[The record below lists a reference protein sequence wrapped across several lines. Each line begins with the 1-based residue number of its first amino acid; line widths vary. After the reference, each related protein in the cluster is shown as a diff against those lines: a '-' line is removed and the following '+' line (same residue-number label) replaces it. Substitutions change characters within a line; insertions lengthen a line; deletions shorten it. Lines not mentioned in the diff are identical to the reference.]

1 MSENLKSN
9 NNSKNNQV
17 SDQHWEEDYL
27 RGKTTL
33 ARVCHDVGI
42 VTYRTRL
49 YACVGVL
56 EVVKSAGEALIWS
69 ALAGGALGATAV
81 AGLVDKDG
89 ASCRTGRDASSLVK
103 EIST

>member
-1 MSENLKSN
+1 MRENLKGN
-9 NNSKNNQV
+9 NNSKNDQV

-33 ARVCHDVGI
+33 TRVCHDVGVI
-42 VTYRTRL
+42 AYRTRL

-56 EVVKSAGEALIWS
+56 EVVKSAGEALVWS
-69 ALAGGALGATAV
+69 ALTGGALGAAAV

-89 ASCRTGRDASSLVK
+89 ASCRAGRDASSLVK